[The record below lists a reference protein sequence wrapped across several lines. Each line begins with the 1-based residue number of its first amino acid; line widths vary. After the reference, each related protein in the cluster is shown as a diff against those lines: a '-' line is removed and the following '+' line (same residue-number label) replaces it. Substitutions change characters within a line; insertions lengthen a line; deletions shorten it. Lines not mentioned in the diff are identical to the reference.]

1 MNYFNTKQGFLISSF
16 SLEKKEV
23 EKIDKFLNFID
34 KSEVLK
40 QIESEEK
47 DQIKGGRPNY
57 NQSNLFAAVL
67 YCFTFGKGS
76 LRNIEEMC
84 HYDLRVIYIMDGEMP
99 THMTISNFINEKIKP
114 NIRSIYSSITKAI
127 IKECGIDNSTIF
139 IDGSKFEA
147 DANKYKFVWKPIK
160 FHNKLS
166 DKIRTI
172 LNKHGIDRGIP
183 SEGIIP
189 VDMVA
194 KKLNELAEKLS
205 VYNLELKENRQYK
218 DDFETMSIYL
228 GKSIEYEEKEKI
240 CGEKRNSYY
249 KTDKDA
255 TAMCLKEDYYSGL
268 GSNMHAAYN
277 AQLGVSDGIIIW
289 CMVSQSR
296 NDYDDFIPFLEDYE
310 KEYGMLPINVVA
322 DAGYG
327 SLKNYRYMKT
337 KNITSYVKHSSW
349 EGNVSGRNPFP
360 YRVNSD
366 KTITCLNGNIGQ
378 MEEIEGR
385 HVKNKDSYF
394 YRVEGCSICSFSS
407 FCKRYMSRKDAD
419 FRIFEVNEELRKL
432 IQESETN
439 LLSAKGIEMRV
450 NRSSQVEGAFGIIKQ
465 DFGYER
471 FRRTG
476 IDNVSMEFMLVCLGF
491 NIRKLFRFYSGN
503 LKKKY
508 WVAPEGL
515 CAEHFKKPSAKRL
528 VNRVNKKVEK
538 SINQLAKDSYK
549 YSSNK

>member
-16 SLEKKEV
+16 SLEKKEG

-99 THMTISNFINEKIKP
+99 SHMTISNFINEKIKP
-114 NIRSIYSSITKAI
+114 NIKKIYSALTTAI
-127 IKECGIDNSTIF
+127 VRECGIDTSILF

-147 DANKYKFVWKPIK
+147 DANKYKFVWKPLK
-160 FHNKLS
+160 LHNKLS

-172 LNKHGIDRGIP
+172 LNKYGIDRGIP
-183 SEGIIP
+183 AEGIIP

-218 DDFETMSIYL
+218 DDFEIMSGYL
-228 GKSIEYEEKEKI
+228 SKSIEYEEKEKI
-240 CGEKRNSYY
+240 CGPNRNSYY

-277 AQLGVSDGIIIW
+277 VQFGVSDGIIIW

-296 NDYDDFIPFLEDYE
+296 NDYDDFVPFLDEYE
-310 KEYGMLPINVVA
+310 RIYQVLPDNVVA

-327 SLKNYRYMKT
+327 SFKNYRYLKSSI
-337 KNITSYVKHSSW
+337 ITSYVKHSSW
-349 EGNVSGRNPFP
+349 EGNVSGHNPFP
-360 YRVNSD
+360 YRVNVD
-366 KTITCLNGNIGQ
+366 KTITCLNGNIGNPID
-378 MEEIEGR
+378 IEGR
-385 HVKNKDSYF
+385 HVKNKGSYF
-394 YRVEGCSICSFSS
+394 YKVEGCMECPFSS
-407 FCKRYMSRKDAD
+407 FCKRYMANKDSD
-419 FRIFEVNEELRKL
+419 FRIFEVNVELREL
-432 IQESETN
+432 IQESEEN
-439 LLSAKGIEMRV
+439 LLSVKGIEMRV

-476 IDNVSMEFMLVCLGF
+476 IENVSMELMLICIGF
-491 NIRKLFRFYSGN
+491 NIRKLFRFYGGK

-515 CAEHFKKPSAKRL
+515 CPEAFKKPSAKWL
-528 VNRVNKKVEK
+528 SKRVNKKLEK
-538 SINQLAKDSYK
+538 SVNQLAKDSYK